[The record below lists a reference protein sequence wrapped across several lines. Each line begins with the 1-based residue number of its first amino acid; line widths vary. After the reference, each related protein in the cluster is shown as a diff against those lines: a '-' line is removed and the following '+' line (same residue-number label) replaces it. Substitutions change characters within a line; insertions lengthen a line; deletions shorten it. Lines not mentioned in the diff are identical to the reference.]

1 MSSRKS
7 IAVVHRHLIPIV
19 ADIFDDLADK
29 TSERDRD
36 ILAVLESLTELYTLL
51 ESDEYVFTAAQS
63 ASFYTNVWRLLV
75 HHRALRIAAGDR
87 KLWNDVPKF
96 HYLWHVAED
105 ARFSNPRFGWCYPD
119 EDFMRIVKATCV
131 LK

>member
-51 ESDEYVFTAAQS
+51 ESDEYVFTAARS
-63 ASFYTNVWRLLV
+63 ASF
-75 HHRALRIAAGDR
+75 
-87 KLWNDVPKF
+87 
-96 HYLWHVAED
+96 
-105 ARFSNPRFGWCYPD
+105 
-119 EDFMRIVKATCV
+119 
-131 LK
+131 